1 MAWWRNS
8 WSIEVFLANTSTRQY
23 AAGFRFEF
31 SLFAIRICFEFRASA
46 RPGATYLVQI
56 AGLGTWSFY
65 NVNKNLIPNG
75 LGQGFRIFGDK
86 LYIALFTYEFEKCCC
101 LIVPAD
107 MLSYLI
113 KRLFST
119 IPVLIGIS
127 LLLFFMLR
135 LLPGDPAQVL
145 AGQMATPAEIENIR
159 QQLGLDR
166 PIYEQY
172 ANYLSRLVRFDLGRS
187 ARTQNPVTQ
196 EIWARLPNTLLLA
209 VVAILL
215 ACLFGIPAGIISA
228 VKPYSWIDYLVTT
241 SALFGMSMPVF
252 WLGLMLV
259 VLFSVIL
266 KWLPAGGT
274 GSWQHVILPSITLAA
289 FVVAFIARMTRSTM
303 LETLSQDFTTTARSK
318 GLQERVVVIKHAFKN
333 AMIPIITVV
342 GLQFGLLLGGA
353 VLTETVFAWPG
364 LGRLIV
370 DSILARDYPVIQG
383 TILIFGL
390 LYIMVN
396 LAVDLIYALVDPR
409 IRYD

>member
-1 MAWWRNS
+1 
-8 WSIEVFLANTSTRQY
+8 
-23 AAGFRFEF
+23 
-31 SLFAIRICFEFRASA
+31 
-46 RPGATYLVQI
+46 
-56 AGLGTWSFY
+56 
-65 NVNKNLIPNG
+65 
-75 LGQGFRIFGDK
+75 
-86 LYIALFTYEFEKCCC
+86 
-101 LIVPAD
+101 

-113 KRLFST
+113 KRLLST

-135 LLPGDPAQVL
+135 MLPGDPAQVL
-145 AGQMATPAEIENIR
+145 AGQMATPQEIENIR

-166 PIYEQY
+166 PIYVQY
-172 ANYLSRLVRFDLGRS
+172 AAYLSRLARFDLGRS

-209 VVAILL
+209 VVAITL

-228 VKPYSWIDYLVTT
+228 VRPYSWIDYLVTI

-259 VLFSVIL
+259 VVFAVIL

-274 GSWQHVILPSITLAA
+274 GGWQNVILPSITLAA

-303 LETLSQDFTTTARSK
+303 IETLSQDFTTTARSK
-318 GLQERVVVIKHAFKN
+318 GLQERVVVIKHALKN
-333 AMIPIITVV
+333 ALIPIITVV

-383 TILIFGL
+383 AILIFGL

-396 LAVDLIYALVDPR
+396 LVVDLIYALVDPR

>member
-1 MAWWRNS
+1 MNWPTNNQS
-8 WSIEVFLANTSTRQY
+8 VL
-23 AAGFRFEF
+23 
-31 SLFAIRICFEFRASA
+31 
-46 RPGATYLVQI
+46 
-56 AGLGTWSFY
+56 
-65 NVNKNLIPNG
+65 
-75 LGQGFRIFGDK
+75 
-86 LYIALFTYEFEKCCC
+86 
-101 LIVPAD
+101 
-107 MLSYLI
+107 MLNYLI
-113 KRLFST
+113 KRLIST
-119 IPVLIGIS
+119 IPVLLGIS

-135 LLPGDPAQVL
+135 MLPGDPAQVL
-145 AGQMATPAEIENIR
+145 AGQMATPQEIENIR
-159 QQLGLDR
+159 KQLGLDR
-166 PIYEQY
+166 PVFEQY
-172 ANYLSRLVRFDLGRS
+172 ANYLIRLARFDLGRS
-187 ARTQNPVTQ
+187 ARTQNPVIE

-209 VVAILL
+209 VVAISL
-215 ACLFGIPAGIISA
+215 ACLFGIPAGIVSA
-228 VKPYSWIDYLVTT
+228 VRPYSWIDYLVTT

-259 VLFSVIL
+259 VIFSVIL

-274 GSWQHVILPSITLAA
+274 GSWQHVILPSFTLAA

-318 GLQERVVVIKHAFKN
+318 GLHEKVVVIKHAFKN

-390 LYIMVN
+390 LYILVN
-396 LAVDLIYALVDPR
+396 LIVDLIYALVDPR